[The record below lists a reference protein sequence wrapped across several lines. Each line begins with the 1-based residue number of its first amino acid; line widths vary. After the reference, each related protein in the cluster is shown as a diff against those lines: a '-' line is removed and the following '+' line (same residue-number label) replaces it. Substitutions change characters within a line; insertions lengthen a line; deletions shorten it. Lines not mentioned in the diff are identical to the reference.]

1 MISCQW
7 MNDHQKQWN
16 LALFHLSPFIILETL
31 YKEKGIIFNRL
42 FISLTYPKT
51 YLLRRDSWKNTD
63 HQFFKSSIL
72 LHTFSYISRVK
83 WDETKIFWI
92 NFLSFYFQKRTI
104 SEFSKCHNA
113 ANNIFYFFFKNI
125 SRKKINTA
133 PHSKSSG
140 VLKQKK
146 MQKSVAESV
155 RHVNSKSVSAS
166 CALKRAQSYATPFK

>member
-1 MISCQW
+1 MR
-7 MNDHQKQWN
+7 WN
-16 LALFHLSPFIILETL
+16 KDPLNKFL
-31 YKEKGIIFNRL
+31 
-42 FISLTYPKT
+42 
-51 YLLRRDSWKNTD
+51 
-63 HQFFKSSIL
+63 
-72 LHTFSYISRVK
+72 V
-83 WDETKIFWI
+83 
-92 NFLSFYFQKRTI
+92 LSFYFQKRTI

-133 PHSKSSG
+133 PRSKSSG

>member
-7 MNDHQKQWN
+7 MNDHQNQWN
-16 LALFHLSPFIILETL
+16 LVLFHLSPFIILEIL

-83 WDETKIFWI
+83 
-92 NFLSFYFQKRTI
+92 
-104 SEFSKCHNA
+104 
-113 ANNIFYFFFKNI
+113 
-125 SRKKINTA
+125 
-133 PHSKSSG
+133 
-140 VLKQKK
+140 
-146 MQKSVAESV
+146 
-155 RHVNSKSVSAS
+155 
-166 CALKRAQSYATPFK
+166 